1 MRFSELCDKEVINEN
16 DCRCLGCVRDIEFD
30 KDCGEI
36 TALIV
41 PGPAKYMGLF
51 GKDCEFFV
59 PWCKVIR
66 IGPDIILVDFDE
78 KEMKHKI

>member
-30 KDCGEI
+30 KECGEI

-66 IGPDIILVDFDE
+66 IGPDIILVDLIE
-78 KEMKHKI
+78 SEMKRKI

>member
-30 KDCGEI
+30 KECGEI
-36 TALIV
+36 I
-41 PGPAKYMGLF
+41 
-51 GKDCEFFV
+51 
-59 PWCKVIR
+59 PWTKVIR

>member
-30 KDCGEI
+30 KECGEI

-59 PWCKVIR
+59 PWGKVIR
-66 IGPDIILVDFDE
+66 IGTDVILVDFDE
-78 KEMKHKI
+78 EEMKHNI